1 MPHSAS
7 SRRWDARIARARR
20 LAGEQPAAADLLTF
34 YAALAEYQKTAAE
47 KDAGDLFA
55 GALSAI
61 PGFLAWLEREPTAP
75 LPLAEAAA
83 ELRTLERPEWQRVL
97 RDCQSSPSPNPQP
110 PIPELVLFVAEAML
124 QPFAAESAGA
134 CPFCS
139 GPPVLGVLREEG
151 HGARRGLVCALCLQE
166 RDYRRVICP
175 ACGEQTFD
183 SLPVYTADGFA
194 HVRID
199 ACDTC
204 RRYLKTIDLT
214 KDGLAVPVVDDLATV
229 ALDLWARE
237 QGYTRVR
244 PNILRA

>member
-1 MPHSAS
+1 MTDAAADGT
-7 SRRWDARIARARR
+7 WDARIARARR
-20 LAGEQPAAADLLTF
+20 LAGEHPAAAGLLTF
-34 YAALAEYQKTAAE
+34 YAALAGYQRTLAGRKTP
-47 KDAGDLFA
+47 DPFSP
-55 GALSAI
+55 ALEAV

-75 LPLAEAAA
+75 AALAETAADLHAIEQGEWRRLLRDRLSGSASAAA
-83 ELRTLERPEWQRVL
+83 PVPEQA
-97 RDCQSSPSPNPQP
+97 
-110 PIPELVLFVAEAML
+110 LFVVDAVL
-124 QPFAAESAGA
+124 QPFAGGA
-134 CPFCS
+134 DGPCPFCPS
-139 GPPVLGVLREEG
+139 PPVLGVLREEG

-166 RDYRRVICP
+166 REYRRVVCP
-175 ACGEQTFD
+175 ACGEEAFE
-183 SLPVYTADGFA
+183 SLPVYTAGDFA

-237 QGYTRVR
+237 RGYTRLC